1 MALFNAFK
9 TGKLI
14 VFPHSPKGGRKEANG
29 TQNKK

>member
-9 TGKLI
+9 TGKFI
-14 VFPHSPKGGRKEANG
+14 ASPFLRKEANG